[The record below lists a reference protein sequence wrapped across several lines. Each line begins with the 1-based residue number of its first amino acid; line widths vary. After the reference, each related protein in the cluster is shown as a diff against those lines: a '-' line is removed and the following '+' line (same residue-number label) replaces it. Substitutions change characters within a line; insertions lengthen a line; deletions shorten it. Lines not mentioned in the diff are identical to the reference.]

1 MIEHPF
7 LSIPAKTARP
17 GKLRLIFSKISRAT
31 RLAGFESSL
40 LPLDSNH
47 SISLDLVS
55 QEVRGMH
62 ATTQQQRGRNCYF
75 RTTVALHSNASMHV
89 THNIEE
95 LLLTL
100 LLQLSLRVCMKVW
113 ACHHCVRRIYAFR
126 PFRMI
131 HMVFGHFFFL
141 QSKVHRLVSLGFCS
155 SFPHFGHPEGKG
167 PIR

>member
-1 MIEHPF
+1 MIENPF
-7 LSIPAKTARP
+7 LSIPVKTACP
-17 GKLRLIFSKISRAT
+17 GKFRLIFSKISRAT

-47 SISLDLVS
+47 SISLVLVS

-62 ATTQQQRGRNCYF
+62 ASTQHCCCSTAG
-75 RTTVALHSNASMHV
+75 LHSNASMLV

-141 QSKVHRLVSLGFCS
+141 QSKVHRQFACCLYQS
-155 SFPHFGHPEGKG
+155 SKP
-167 PIR
+167 